1 MTKDNTVY
9 IKKIDDTLEELKS
22 RILNFTNIQVKKM
35 NGNDLNEILE
45 KELAVGEIRCLNGGN
60 YPQYISLAKS
70 DYERLSEEKVSIVD
84 NNKILGM
91 GVKLRNE

>member
-9 IKKIDDTLEELKS
+9 IKKIDDTLEELKT
-22 RILNFTNIQVKKM
+22 RILNFTNMQVKKM
-35 NGNDLNEILE
+35 NGNVLNEILE
-45 KELAVGEIRCLNGGN
+45 KELAVGEIRYLNGGN

-70 DYERLSEEKVSIVD
+70 DYERLLEEKVSIID
-84 NNKILGM
+84 NDKILGM